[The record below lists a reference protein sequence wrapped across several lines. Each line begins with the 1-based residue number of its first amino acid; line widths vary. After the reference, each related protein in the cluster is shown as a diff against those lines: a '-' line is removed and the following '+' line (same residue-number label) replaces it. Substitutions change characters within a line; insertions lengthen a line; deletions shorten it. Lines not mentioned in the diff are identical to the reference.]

1 MNDYLDSVIERDP
14 AARNRLNVLLNYPG
28 VKAFA
33 LYKISHFLWN
43 LNLYL
48 LARMVSQF
56 ARFLT
61 NVEIHPGAKIGK
73 NLFWDHASGV
83 IGESSVI
90 GDNCTLY
97 QNVTLGGLSPS
108 ENSKE
113 QIGSKRHPTIDDNVI
128 VGSGAQILGP
138 VIIGKNSRIG
148 ANAVVLKDVP
158 ANITYV
164 GVPARKIETKKVAK
178 TLIPATIPNSVR
190 ILISVVAKTKKPTAV
205 VKFVIKV
212 IKPIVL
218 ITFRRASFLSFIL
231 SIEK

>member
-113 QIGSKRHPTIDDNVI
+113 QIGSKRHPTIEDNVI
-128 VGSGAQILGP
+128 IGANATILGP
-138 VIIGKNSRIG
+138 ITIGKCSRIG
-148 ANAVVLKDVP
+148 ASTVVLKDIPPFTTVVTASTTKLINKDKDSSFRP
-158 ANITYV
+158 YAV
-164 GVPARKIETKKVAK
+164 KETNEDK
-178 TLIPATIPNSVR
+178 
-190 ILISVVAKTKKPTAV
+190 
-205 VKFVIKV
+205 
-212 IKPIVL
+212 
-218 ITFRRASFLSFIL
+218 
-231 SIEK
+231 

>member
-108 ENSKE
+108 ENS
-113 QIGSKRHPTIDDNVI
+113 QDQVGSKRHPTIEDNVI
-128 VGSGAQILGP
+128 IGCQATILGP
-138 VIIGKNSRIG
+138 ITIGHCSRLG
-148 ANAVVLKDVP
+148 ASVVVLKDIPPYTTVVLKDIP
-158 ANITYV
+158 PFTTVVTASTTKLINKDKDSSFKPYAV
-164 GVPARKIETKKVAK
+164 KET
-178 TLIPATIPNSVR
+178 N
-190 ILISVVAKTKKPTAV
+190 
-205 VKFVIKV
+205 
-212 IKPIVL
+212 
-218 ITFRRASFLSFIL
+218 
-231 SIEK
+231 EN

>member
-1 MNDYLDSVIERDP
+1 MNDFLDSVIERDP

-61 NVEIHPGAKIGK
+61 NVEIHPAAKIGK

-83 IGESSVI
+83 IGESSII

-113 QIGSKRHPTIDDNVI
+113 QIGSKRHPTIEDNVI
-128 VGSGAQILGP
+128 IGANATILGP
-138 VIIGKNSRIG
+138 ITIGKCSRIG
-148 ANAVVLKDVP
+148 ASTVVLKDIPPFTTVVTASTTKLINKDKDSSFKP
-158 ANITYV
+158 YAV
-164 GVPARKIETKKVAK
+164 KET
-178 TLIPATIPNSVR
+178 N
-190 ILISVVAKTKKPTAV
+190 
-205 VKFVIKV
+205 
-212 IKPIVL
+212 
-218 ITFRRASFLSFIL
+218 
-231 SIEK
+231 ED